1 MPFINE
7 LFKYIDS
14 NVFIETGTYKGDT
27 LYRIADSKECNPSK
41 IISLELSDIFF
52 NSCVKRFINYPSVL
66 LYKANSKYDL
76 YDIIKDINSPITF
89 WLDSHWSG
97 TPDVGCDNQTLCHVL
112 QELYQINQHPIK
124 THTIMID
131 DIRLMNLSLNRY
143 EGFPVSLEQITD
155 SIYNINPEYKIK
167 YYDDYTS
174 KNDVLVAYI

>member
-1 MPFINE
+1 MTITAS
-7 LFKYIDS
+7 DVS
-14 NVFIETGTYKGDT
+14 NVISQIYLYSVQDIQQNVSSLQEISIDCSGQAESTCIECQTKTKAAFIKNNTPITD
-27 LYRIADSKECNPSK
+27 
-41 IISLELSDIFF
+41 
-52 NSCVKRFINYPSVL
+52 
-66 LYKANSKYDL
+66 
-76 YDIIKDINSPITF
+76 DIIKDINSPITF

-97 TPDVGCDNQTLCHVL
+97 TPDVGCDNQTLCPVL